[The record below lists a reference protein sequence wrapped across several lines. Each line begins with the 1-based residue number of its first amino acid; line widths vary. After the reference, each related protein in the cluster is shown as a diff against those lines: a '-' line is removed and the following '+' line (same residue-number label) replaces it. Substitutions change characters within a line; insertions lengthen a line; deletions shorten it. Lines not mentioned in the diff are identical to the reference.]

1 MKKSNDE
8 LSDWEIQQIAIESA
22 FHQADRIDRPVG
34 VLLECYQNYQEHDS
48 NTDAIASDAE
58 ALRWLDDYW
67 EYVCSVEN
75 GRQCSMAELDGLIG
89 MAGYITDPFIAEQV
103 IEYLQYDDEIDEDAQ
118 NLIDRLKQITS
129 RYNGVSKMKKS
140 ENFGY
145 YIDNLIDLDWNHE
158 TDEPGQF
165 YDDIS
170 EVDMLLADGNYK
182 EAYDKL
188 NDIFNRCTDGE
199 MGYLIGELAGKIE
212 ARIREPIEFHK
223 KAVLEYI
230 ISCNSCCYGEI
241 YEYCRDIGMDDK
253 DTDEAI
259 SELESEGK
267 IEFVNQMDWVAKT
280 KKMKKSEYEDGNI
293 PMSPNDY
300 RNGLESIMD
309 LPQVGAVYT
318 NSTGGSCKI
327 IAVDEP
333 ALSEEYRLDNF
344 QITYQMGGGDILCHK
359 WGGVKNMLEYNG
371 YDYKAS
377 TKKSMPSIHDMI
389 AQTRMNNN
397 SLTKSRVDL
406 GIRKSDYRLKTVTSS
421 TGTPYAK
428 TDYYE
433 DVDILNYEL
442 SQCNSIEEVRQ
453 CLIRNA
459 KYNFRS
465 EHEFQMELDGQLL
478 FHIPSEHGSE
488 YTTKVWISGA
498 GTTAS
503 GPYRLEGTYTESGE
517 RYCMENVLGTDPDK
531 IKMRIAQCQSLDE
544 VQNILVNECPR
555 LEKVYLLT
563 ELDGI
568 ATFINESY
576 TGYKTKIKVST
587 YN

>member
-1 MKKSNDE
+1 MKKSD
-8 LSDWEIQQIAIESA
+8 
-22 FHQADRIDRPVG
+22 
-34 VLLECYQNYQEHDS
+34 
-48 NTDAIASDAE
+48 
-58 ALRWLDDYW
+58 
-67 EYVCSVEN
+67 
-75 GRQCSMAELDGLIG
+75 
-89 MAGYITDPFIAEQV
+89 
-103 IEYLQYDDEIDEDAQ
+103 
-118 NLIDRLKQITS
+118 
-129 RYNGVSKMKKS
+129 
-140 ENFGY
+140 NFGY

-182 EAYDKL
+182 EASDKL

-259 SELESEGK
+259 NELESEGK

-344 QITYQMGGGDILCHK
+344 QITYQMGDGDIVCHK
-359 WGGVKNMLEYNG
+359 WGSVKNMLGYNG

-377 TKKSMPSIHDMI
+377 TKKSIPSIHDMI
-389 AQTRMNNN
+389 AQTRANNN
-397 SLTKSRVDL
+397 SLVKSRVDL
-406 GIRKSDYRLKTVTSS
+406 NIRKGTGDLIMSDKS
-421 TGTPYAK
+421 P
-428 TDYYE
+428 
-433 DVDILNYEL
+433 YEL
-442 SQCNSIEEVRQ
+442 VRIQDDRITDESELSSITNLSDRYHIVDYNGKTLATAKSLEE
-453 CLIRNA
+453 CIPLINMVA
-459 KYNFRS
+459 GWNVDAVVDQKKLVAYDIKY
-465 EHEFQMELDGQLL
+465 D
-478 FHIPSEHGSE
+478 
-488 YTTKVWISGA
+488 TWGA
-498 GTTAS
+498 GHSYAS
-503 GPYRLEGTYTESGE
+503 ALIS
-517 RYCMENVLGTDPDK
+517 RY
-531 IKMRIAQCQSLDE
+531 
-544 VQNILVNECPR
+544 
-555 LEKVYLLT
+555 
-563 ELDGI
+563 
-568 ATFINESY
+568 
-576 TGYKTKIKVST
+576 
-587 YN
+587 